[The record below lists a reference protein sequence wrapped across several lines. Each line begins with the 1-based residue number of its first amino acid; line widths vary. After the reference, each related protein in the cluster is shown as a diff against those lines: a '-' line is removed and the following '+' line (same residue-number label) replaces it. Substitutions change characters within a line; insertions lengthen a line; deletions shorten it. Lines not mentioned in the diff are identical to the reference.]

1 MNLSSLVRSRAL
13 GTASLMLM
21 AGSAWAHPGHEVA
34 GGGLAAGLSHP
45 LLGLDHLLAMLAI
58 GLFSLRQ
65 SAAMGR
71 AVPLLAMGGM
81 LLGAGLAWAG
91 VALPGVEFGIAMSVL
106 LAGVLVAALA
116 RVPAGLGGVAV
127 VAFMVFHG
135 HAHAAE
141 MPHGASTLLYL
152 VGFSLATLA
161 LTVTGRRVAGW
172 LMTREQRVLR
182 GLGAAI
188 AAMGAMFAIG

>member
-13 GTASLMLM
+13 GAASLMLV
-21 AGSAWAHPGHEVA
+21 ADSAWGHPGHEVA
-34 GGGLAAGLSHP
+34 GGGFAAGLGHP
-45 LLGLDHLLAMLAI
+45 LFGLDHLLAMLAV
-58 GLFSLRQ
+58 GLFSVRQ

-71 AVPLLAMGGM
+71 VVPLLAVGGM

-116 RVPAGLGGVAV
+116 RVPAALGGVAV

-152 VGFSLATLA
+152 AGFSLATLG
-161 LTVTGRRVAGW
+161 LTVAGRRVAGW

-188 AAMGAMFAIG
+188 AAMGALFAIG